1 MFIGHFGAGF
11 AAKKIDNKPSLGTLF
26 FASQFI
32 DLLWPIFL
40 LIGIERVIID
50 QGNTVFTPLDFIY
63 YPFSHSL
70 IGVLIWAILFGLVY
84 FSFKRNFKSSV
95 LLGALVISHWI
106 LDLITHRPDLPIVP
120 GNDFKVWL
128 GLWNSVILTLLIEGF
143 IFLAGAYLY
152 IKSTKAQNKK
162 GKIGLWSLIIFLI
175 IIYAINVFSAPPP
188 STEAIAVA
196 GLFQWAI
203 VAWGYWI
210 DRNRVNVI

>member
-1 MFIGHFGAGF
+1 MFIGHFGTAL

-26 FASQFI
+26 FAAQFI

-40 LIGIERVIID
+40 LIGIERVIVD
-50 QGNTVFTPLDFIY
+50 PGNTQFTPLDFIY

-84 FSFKRNFKSSV
+84 FSIKRNFKSSV

-120 GNDFKVWL
+120 GNDFKVGL

-175 IIYAINVFSAPPP
+175 IIYTINVFSAPPP